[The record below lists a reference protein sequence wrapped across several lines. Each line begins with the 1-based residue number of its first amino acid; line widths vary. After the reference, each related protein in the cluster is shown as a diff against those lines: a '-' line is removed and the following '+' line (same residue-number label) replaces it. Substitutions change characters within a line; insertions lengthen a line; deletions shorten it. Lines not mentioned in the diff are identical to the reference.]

1 MPLASPSMEIEKM
14 KTVMFVEIKSRA
26 AEELEI
32 YSAPNVG
39 SVKPRILILKTFA
52 TGELMIFFE
61 GKFKI
66 CFPLIL

>member
-52 TGELMIFFE
+52 TGELMIFLKVNL
-61 GKFKI
+61 KFA
-66 CFPLIL
+66 FL